1 MKKKLLYV
9 GAIVFIA
16 IIAQL
21 LFSSNAKAATWY
33 NFDISYEE
41 NSDGTITVLASSKDV
56 EEVEIPMMIEDKVVT
71 KIKSE
76 GFKDCTKL
84 EKITFPKT
92 ITEIGD
98 SAFEGCTA
106 LSDIDIP
113 EGISVIPEKC
123 FMDCT
128 SLKTVVIPY
137 KVHTVEDYA
146 FASCTGITDVYFNS
160 KVDTLYA
167 SSFAWINM
175 EDDSTF
181 HVYKDTQPD
190 FYARKKGTGIEILTP
205 VESISI
211 SGRSSVSRDLS
222 TKLTATVSP
231 SNAFAQDVVWTSSDE
246 SIAEIWENGTVN
258 AHREGKVTITAMSK
272 DGYDLKE
279 TFVLNV
285 TKGLNFGVSGK
296 NVYREG
302 GIIFYTKGNEK
313 LNVDLYEYDETA
325 KEYKK
330 IGRMPDDAVITD
342 MYRYAIGTD
351 VDQREGITID
361 NKNKQISMTI
371 PGEYSLRVE
380 YNGEE
385 FRNTIYVLDAKKW
398 KEKIGI
404 PFDDINM
411 SDWYYSSV
419 KYTYQNGMISGA
431 TDTEFRPSAKITRGM
446 IVTIL
451 WRMEGSPKVTG
462 VKDFTDVKGQYYYDA
477 VRWAAKNGIVNGYG
491 DGRFGPNANVTR
503 EQLATIL
510 CNYAKYKGKNTK
522 VTVDTGKYKDWYK
535 VSSFA
540 KPAAQW
546 AIKTGVITGKENGT
560 KVDPQGTATRGEA
573 AVMLYNYCTKI
584 K

>member
-21 LFSSNAKAATWY
+21 LFSNDAKAATWY

-92 ITEIGD
+92 ITGIGK

-137 KVHTVEDYA
+137 NVHTVEDYA
-146 FASCTGITDVYFNS
+146 FENCTGITDVYFSS

-167 SSFAWINM
+167 YSFNWINM
-175 EDDSTF
+175 ADSTF
-181 HVYKDTQPD
+181 HVYKNTRPD
-190 FYARKKGTGIEILTP
+190 FYARKIGMGIEILTP

-211 SGRSSVSRDLS
+211 NGRNSVSRGLS
-222 TKLTATVSP
+222 TNLTATVSP

-246 SIAEIWENGTVN
+246 SIAKIWEDGMV
-258 AHREGKVTITAMSK
+258 AAYREGKVTITAMSK
-272 DGYDLKE
+272 DGYDLKK

-285 TKGLNFGVSGK
+285 TKGLNFGISGK
-296 NVYREG
+296 NAYMIEEVSH
-302 GIIFYTKGNEK
+302 TKVNEK
-313 LNVDLYEYDETA
+313 LNVDLYEYDETT

-342 MYRYAIGTD
+342 MYRYAIGD
-351 VDQREGITID
+351 GVDQREGITID
-361 NKNKQISMTI
+361 NKNKQISVTL
-371 PGEYSLRVE
+371 PGQYSLRVE
-380 YNGEE
+380 YKGEK
-385 FRNTIYVLDAKKW
+385 FRSTIEVADAESWKKI
-398 KEKIGI
+398 IGV

-462 VKDFTDVKGQYYYDA
+462 IEDFTDVKGQYYYDA
-477 VRWAAKNGIVNGYG
+477 VRWAAKKGIVNGYG
-491 DGRFGPNANVTR
+491 DGRFGPNANITR

-560 KVDPQGTATRGEA
+560 KVDPLGTATRGEA

>member
-21 LFSSNAKAATWY
+21 LFSGDAKAATWY

-92 ITEIGD
+92 ITGIGK

-137 KVHTVEDYA
+137 NVHTVEDYA
-146 FASCTGITDVYFNS
+146 FENCTGITDVYFSS

-167 SSFAWINM
+167 YSFNWINM
-175 EDDSTF
+175 ENSTF
-181 HVYKDTQPD
+181 HVYKNTRPD
-190 FYARKKGTGIEILTP
+190 FYARKIGMGIEILTP

-211 SGRSSVSRDLS
+211 SGRNSVSRGLS
-222 TKLTATVSP
+222 TNLTATVSP

-246 SIAEIWENGTVN
+246 SIAKIWEDGMV
-258 AHREGKVTITAMSK
+258 AAYREGKVTITAMSK
-272 DGYDLKE
+272 DGYDLKK

-285 TKGLNFGVSGK
+285 TKGLNFGISGK
-296 NVYREG
+296 NAYMIEEVSH
-302 GIIFYTKGNEK
+302 TKVNEK
-313 LNVDLYEYDETA
+313 LNVDLYEYDETT

-342 MYRYAIGTD
+342 MYRYAIGD
-351 VDQREGITID
+351 GVDQREGITID
-361 NKNKQISMTI
+361 NKNKQISVTL
-371 PGEYSLRVE
+371 PGQYSLRVE
-380 YNGEE
+380 YKGEK
-385 FRNTIYVLDAKKW
+385 FRSTIEVADAESWKKI
-398 KEKIGI
+398 IGV

-462 VKDFTDVKGQYYYDA
+462 VEDFTDVKGQYYYNA
-477 VRWAAKNGIVNGYG
+477 VRWAAKKGIVNGYG
-491 DGRFGPNANVTR
+491 DGRFGPNANITR

-510 CNYAKYKGKNTK
+510 CNYARYKGKNTK
-522 VTVDTGKYKDWYK
+522 VTVDTSKYKDWYK

-560 KVDPQGTATRGEA
+560 KVAPLGTATRGEA
-573 AVMLYNYCTKI
+573 AVMLYNYCTKV

>member
-21 LFSSNAKAATWY
+21 LFSGDAKAATRY
-33 NFDISYEE
+33 NSEISYEE
-41 NSDGTITVLASSKDV
+41 NSDGTITVLATSKDV
-56 EEVEIPMMIEDKVVT
+56 EEVEIPKIIEDKIVT

-84 EKITFPKT
+84 KKITFPET
-92 ITEIGD
+92 ITEIGN

-137 KVHTVEDYA
+137 NVHTIGDYA
-146 FASCTGITDVYFNS
+146 FSNCTGIKDVYFNS

-167 SSFAWINM
+167 NSLEWSTMA
-175 EDDSTF
+175 DSTF
-181 HVYKDTQPD
+181 HVYKGTQPE
-190 FYARKKGTGIEILTP
+190 FYARKKIPDIEYLTP

-211 SGRSSVSRDLS
+211 NGRNSVSRGLS

-246 SIAEIWENGTVN
+246 SIAEIWEDGMV
-258 AHREGKVTITAMSK
+258 AAYREGKVTITAMSK
-272 DGYDLKE
+272 DGYDLKK

-285 TKGLNFGVSGK
+285 TKGLNFGISGK
-296 NVYREG
+296 NAYMIEEVSH
-302 GIIFYTKGNEK
+302 TKVNEK
-313 LNVDLYEYDETA
+313 LNVDLYEYDETT

-342 MYRYAIGTD
+342 MYRYAIGD
-351 VDQREGITID
+351 GVDQREGITID
-361 NKNKQISMTI
+361 NKNKQISVTL
-371 PGEYSLRVE
+371 PGQYSLRVE
-380 YNGEE
+380 YKGEK
-385 FRNTIYVLDAKKW
+385 FRSTIEVADAESWKKI
-398 KEKIGI
+398 IGV

-477 VRWAAKNGIVNGYG
+477 VRWAAKYGVVNGYG
-491 DGRFGPNANVTR
+491 DGRFGPNANITR

-510 CNYAKYKGKNTK
+510 CNYAKYKKKYSN
-522 VTVDTGKYKDWYK
+522 VTVNTSKYKDWNR
-535 VSSFA
+535 VSSYA
-540 KPAAQW
+540 RQSIQW
-546 AIKTGVITGKENGT
+546 AIKTGVITGKENGK
-560 KVDPQGTATRGEA
+560 KVDPLGTATRGEA
-573 AVMLYNYCTKI
+573 AVMIYNYCTKV

>member
-21 LFSSNAKAATWY
+21 LFSGDAKAATWY

-71 KIKSE
+71 KINSE

-92 ITEIGD
+92 ITELGD

-137 KVHTVEDYA
+137 NVHTVEDYA
-146 FASCTGITDVYFNS
+146 FENCTGITDVYFNS

-167 SSFAWINM
+167 YSFNWINM
-175 EDDSTF
+175 ENSTF
-181 HVYKDTQPD
+181 HVYKNTRPD
-190 FYARKKGTGIEILTP
+190 FYARKIGMGIEILTP

-211 SGRSSVSRDLS
+211 SGRNSVSRGLS
-222 TKLTATVSP
+222 TNLTATVSP

-246 SIAEIWENGTVN
+246 SIAKIWEDGMV
-258 AHREGKVTITAMSK
+258 AAYREGKVTITAMSK
-272 DGYDLKE
+272 DGYDLKK

-285 TKGLNFGVSGK
+285 TKGLNFGISGK
-296 NVYREG
+296 NAYMIEEVSH
-302 GIIFYTKGNEK
+302 TKVNEK
-313 LNVDLYEYDETA
+313 LNVDLYEYDETT

-342 MYRYAIGTD
+342 MYRYAIGD
-351 VDQREGITID
+351 GVDQREGITID
-361 NKNKQISMTI
+361 NKNKQISVTL
-371 PGEYSLRVE
+371 PGQYSLRVE
-380 YNGEE
+380 YKGEK
-385 FRNTIYVLDAKKW
+385 FRSTIEVADAESWKKI
-398 KEKIGI
+398 IGV

-462 VKDFTDVKGQYYYDA
+462 IEDFTDVKGQYYYDA
-477 VRWAAKNGIVNGYG
+477 VRWAAKKGIVNGYG
-491 DGRFGPNANVTR
+491 DGRFGPNANITR

-510 CNYAKYKGKNTK
+510 CNYAKYKKKYTSSTVNTS
-522 VTVDTGKYKDWYK
+522 KYKDWNR
-535 VSSFA
+535 VSSYA
-540 KPAAQW
+540 RASMQW
-546 AIKTGVITGKENGT
+546 AIAKGVVTGKDNGT
-560 KVDPQGTATRGEA
+560 RVDPLGTASRGEA
-573 AVMLYNYCTKI
+573 AVMIYNYCTKI

>member
-21 LFSSNAKAATWY
+21 LFSNDAKAATWY

-92 ITEIGD
+92 ITGIGK

-137 KVHTVEDYA
+137 NVHTVEDYA
-146 FASCTGITDVYFNS
+146 FENCTGITDVYFSS

-167 SSFAWINM
+167 YSFNWINM
-175 EDDSTF
+175 ADSTF
-181 HVYKDTQPD
+181 HVYKNTRPD
-190 FYARKKGTGIEILTP
+190 FYARKIGMGIEILTP

-211 SGRSSVSRDLS
+211 NGRNSVSRGLS
-222 TKLTATVSP
+222 TNLTATVSP

-246 SIAEIWENGTVN
+246 SIAKIWEDGMV
-258 AHREGKVTITAMSK
+258 AAYREGKVTITAMSK
-272 DGYDLKE
+272 DGYDLKK

-285 TKGLNFGVSGK
+285 TKGLNFGISGK
-296 NVYREG
+296 NAYMIEEVSH
-302 GIIFYTKGNEK
+302 TKVDEK
-313 LNVDLYEYDETA
+313 LNVDLYEYDETT

-342 MYRYAIGTD
+342 MYRYAIGD
-351 VDQREGITID
+351 GVDQREGITID
-361 NKNKQISMTI
+361 NKNKQISVTL
-371 PGEYSLRVE
+371 PGQYSLRVE
-380 YNGEE
+380 YKGEK
-385 FRNTIYVLDAKKW
+385 FRSTIEVADAESWKKI
-398 KEKIGI
+398 IGV

-462 VKDFTDVKGQYYYDA
+462 IEDFTDVKGQYYYDA
-477 VRWAAKNGIVNGYG
+477 VRWAAKKGIVNGYG
-491 DGRFGPNANVTR
+491 DGRFGPNANITR

-560 KVDPQGTATRGEA
+560 KVDPLGTATRGEA

>member
-146 FASCTGITDVYFNS
+146 FENCTGITDVYFNS
-160 KVDTLYA
+160 KVYTLYGN
-167 SSFAWINM
+167 SFNWINM
-175 EDDSTF
+175 ADSTF
-181 HVYKDTQPD
+181 HVYKDTQPE
-190 FYARKKGTGIEILTP
+190 FYARKKIPDIEYLTP

-211 SGRSSVSRDLS
+211 SGRNSVSRSLS

-246 SIAEIWENGTVN
+246 SIAEMWEDGTVV

-272 DGYDLKE
+272 DGYDLKK

-462 VKDFTDVKGQYYYDA
+462 IEDFTDVKGQYYYDA
-477 VRWAAKNGIVNGYG
+477 VRWAAKKGIVNGYG

-540 KPAAQW
+540 KPATQW

-560 KVDPQGTATRGEA
+560 KVDPLGTATRGEA

>member
-21 LFSSNAKAATWY
+21 LFSGDAKAATWY

-71 KIKSE
+71 KINSE

-92 ITEIGD
+92 ITELGD

-137 KVHTVEDYA
+137 NVHTVEDYA
-146 FASCTGITDVYFNS
+146 FENCTGITDVYFNS

-167 SSFAWINM
+167 YSFNWINM
-175 EDDSTF
+175 ENSTF
-181 HVYKDTQPD
+181 HVYKNTRPD
-190 FYARKKGTGIEILTP
+190 FYARKIGMGIEILTP

-211 SGRSSVSRDLS
+211 SGRNSVSRGLS
-222 TKLTATVSP
+222 TNLTATVSP

-246 SIAEIWENGTVN
+246 SIAKIWEDGMV
-258 AHREGKVTITAMSK
+258 AAYREGKVTITAMSK
-272 DGYDLKE
+272 DGYDLKK

-285 TKGLNFGVSGK
+285 TKGLNFGISGK
-296 NVYREG
+296 NAYMIEEVSH
-302 GIIFYTKGNEK
+302 TKVNEK
-313 LNVDLYEYDETA
+313 LNVDLYEYDETT

-342 MYRYAIGTD
+342 MYRYAIGD
-351 VDQREGITID
+351 GVDQREGITID
-361 NKNKQISMTI
+361 NKNKQISVTL
-371 PGEYSLRVE
+371 PGQYSLRVE
-380 YNGEE
+380 YKGEK
-385 FRNTIYVLDAKKW
+385 FRSTIEVADAESWKKI
-398 KEKIGI
+398 IGV

-462 VKDFTDVKGQYYYDA
+462 IEDFTDVKGQYYYDA
-477 VRWAAKNGIVNGYG
+477 VRWAAKKGIVNGYG
-491 DGRFGPNANVTR
+491 DGRFGPNANITR

-560 KVDPQGTATRGEA
+560 KVDPLGTATRGEA

>member
-146 FASCTGITDVYFNS
+146 FENCTGITDVYFNS
-160 KVDTLYA
+160 KVYTLYGN
-167 SSFAWINM
+167 SFNWINM
-175 EDDSTF
+175 ADSTF
-181 HVYKDTQPD
+181 HVYKDTQPE
-190 FYARKKGTGIEILTP
+190 FYARKKIPDIEYLTP

-211 SGRSSVSRDLS
+211 SGRNSVSRSLS

-246 SIAEIWENGTVN
+246 SIAEMWEDGTVV

-272 DGYDLKE
+272 DGYDLKK

-477 VRWAAKNGIVNGYG
+477 VRWAAKNGVVNGYG
-491 DGRFGPNANVTR
+491 DGRFGPNANITR

-510 CNYAKYKGKNTK
+510 CNYAKYKKKNTN

-540 KPAAQW
+540 KPATQW

-560 KVDPQGTATRGEA
+560 KVDPLGTATRGEA

>member
-146 FASCTGITDVYFNS
+146 FENCTGITDVYFNS
-160 KVDTLYA
+160 KVYTLYGN
-167 SSFAWINM
+167 SFNWINM
-175 EDDSTF
+175 ADSTF
-181 HVYKDTQPD
+181 HVYKDTQPE
-190 FYARKKGTGIEILTP
+190 FYARKKIPDIEYLTP

-211 SGRSSVSRDLS
+211 SGRNSVSRSLS

-246 SIAEIWENGTVN
+246 SIAEMWEDGTVV

-272 DGYDLKE
+272 DGYDLKK

-462 VKDFTDVKGQYYYDA
+462 IEDFTDVKGQYYYDA

>member
-146 FASCTGITDVYFNS
+146 FENCTGITDVYFNS
-160 KVDTLYA
+160 KVYTLYGN
-167 SSFAWINM
+167 SFNWINM
-175 EDDSTF
+175 ADSTF
-181 HVYKDTQPD
+181 HVYKDTQPE
-190 FYARKKGTGIEILTP
+190 FYARKKIPDIEYLTP

-211 SGRSSVSRDLS
+211 SGRNSVSRSLS

-246 SIAEIWENGTVN
+246 SIAEMWEDGTVV

-272 DGYDLKE
+272 DGYDLKK

-477 VRWAAKNGIVNGYG
+477 VRWAAKNGVVNGYG
-491 DGRFGPNANVTR
+491 DGRFGPNANITR

-510 CNYAKYKGKNTK
+510 CNYAKYKKKNTN

-540 KPAAQW
+540 KPATQW

-560 KVDPQGTATRGEA
+560 KVDPLGTATRGEA
-573 AVMLYNYCTKI
+573 AVMLYNYCTKV

>member
-21 LFSSNAKAATWY
+21 LFSNDAKAATWY

-92 ITEIGD
+92 ITGIGK

-137 KVHTVEDYA
+137 NVHTIGDYA
-146 FASCTGITDVYFNS
+146 FSNCTGIKDVYFNS

-167 SSFAWINM
+167 NSLEWSTMA
-175 EDDSTF
+175 DSTF
-181 HVYKDTQPD
+181 HVYKGTQPE
-190 FYARKKGTGIEILTP
+190 FYARKKIPDIEYLTP

-246 SIAEIWENGTVN
+246 SIAKIWEDGMV
-258 AHREGKVTITAMSK
+258 AAYREGKVTITAMSK
-272 DGYDLKE
+272 DGYDLKK

-296 NVYREG
+296 NVYEG
-302 GIIFYTKGNEK
+302 FYTKANEK

-342 MYRYAIGTD
+342 MYRYAIGD
-351 VDQREGITID
+351 GVDQREGITID
-361 NKNKQISMTI
+361 NENKQISMTI

-385 FRNTIYVLDAKKW
+385 FRSTIYVLDAKKW

-431 TDTEFRPSAKITRGM
+431 TDTEFRPSTKITRGM

-462 VKDFTDVKGQYYYDA
+462 IEDFTDVKGQYYYDA
-477 VRWAAKNGIVNGYG
+477 VRWAAKKGIVNGYG
-491 DGRFGPNANVTR
+491 DGRFGPNANITR

-560 KVDPQGTATRGEA
+560 KVDPLGTATRGEA

>member
-21 LFSSNAKAATWY
+21 LFSNDAKAATWY

-92 ITEIGD
+92 ITGIGK

-137 KVHTVEDYA
+137 NVHTVEDYA
-146 FASCTGITDVYFNS
+146 FENCTGITDVYFSS

-167 SSFAWINM
+167 YSFNWINM
-175 EDDSTF
+175 ADSTF
-181 HVYKDTQPD
+181 HVYKNTRPD
-190 FYARKKGTGIEILTP
+190 FYARKIGMGIEILTP

-211 SGRSSVSRDLS
+211 NGRNSVSRGLS
-222 TKLTATVSP
+222 TNLTATVSP

-246 SIAEIWENGTVN
+246 SIAKIWEDGMV
-258 AHREGKVTITAMSK
+258 AAYREGKVTITAMSK
-272 DGYDLKE
+272 DGYDLKK

-285 TKGLNFGVSGK
+285 TKGLNFGISGK
-296 NVYREG
+296 NAYMIEEVSH
-302 GIIFYTKGNEK
+302 TKVNEK
-313 LNVDLYEYDETA
+313 LNVDLYEYDETT

-342 MYRYAIGTD
+342 MYRYAIGD
-351 VDQREGITID
+351 GVDQREGITID
-361 NKNKQISMTI
+361 NKNKQISVTL
-371 PGEYSLRVE
+371 PGQYSLRVE
-380 YNGEE
+380 YKGEK
-385 FRNTIYVLDAKKW
+385 FRSTIEVADAESWKKI
-398 KEKIGI
+398 IGV

-462 VKDFTDVKGQYYYDA
+462 IEDFTDVKGQYYYDA
-477 VRWAAKNGIVNGYG
+477 VRWAAKKGIVNGYG
-491 DGRFGPNANVTR
+491 DGRFGPNANITR

-510 CNYAKYKGKNTK
+510 CNYARYKGKNTK
-522 VTVDTGKYKDWYK
+522 VTVDTRKYKDWYK

-560 KVDPQGTATRGEA
+560 KVDPLGTATRGEA